1 MVQKYD
7 DKIKKEASDYGI
19 SPKSVSYAELGVC
32 MGEEHAHPGSYLFC
46 VASGE
51 VVPRKVFSVT
61 NVWPWEWQR
70 KFSPKAD
77 LLVPKLP
84 RHTFN
89 LQTQHRMDNDPSPS
103 VAQVLPVPVSP
114 TITMPTSILPP
125 LYSYPH
131 ALPNL
136 SSIGADLDFTGV
148 SSSQN
153 SGTVTP
159 NVSSSILLPVL
170 DSFDVPPFSNSS
182 HSVTSLPRVSQAVPD
197 LVTDAQLI
205 TSSLPLSVSSAMTV
219 PVPGSHLLTVA
230 SEPVSSTAISLS
242 TSDLPVNV
250 AVTPAVTDLRRST
263 RLINAK
269 PAIPG
274 SHRSYISHSEWTQVS
289 EPQHIRAVAT
299 TSLNDLVNNPASF
312 TIPTEKVGDMTMMDA
327 IAYFSSS
334 RFHLPGIPSPSF
346 AFSAVDTL
354 KPQASSKCVE
364 KTLKQALKPEFAVAS
379 KLVHGAV
386 VKHLDMLT
394 EELGTISLIYYFT
407 NIQPDCV
414 RVYGQILVKLKH
426 DNRITARLAAGGN
439 RQPSSSHGETYAPT
453 ACESSSNL
461 LLAAY
466 QAFGKSESIP
476 IHVNTFDL
484 SNAFQNT
491 LLDKENYPQQIIML
505 MPDHLPGKYACYSN
519 QWVEVHKAL
528 NGLRQANELFD
539 RDIRS
544 QMHTAG
550 FTESCDP
557 CVYHKQDPTNPLARC
572 TINMHVDDGKSLD
585 TSDRLYQDA
594 VKQLTLRWG
603 TLKFQTGPNIIY
615 NGKHIITHNN
625 GAISISM
632 ESYIKRAC
640 LELGVAHL
648 PPVGAPSDNN
658 IFSSSTDITPVDK
671 LLYAK
676 FNGCLTH
683 KFDLKKRITFYQ
695 NVYPHLLKEICAK

>member
-1 MVQKYD
+1 
-7 DKIKKEASDYGI
+7 
-19 SPKSVSYAELGVC
+19 
-32 MGEEHAHPGSYLFC
+32 
-46 VASGE
+46 
-51 VVPRKVFSVT
+51 
-61 NVWPWEWQR
+61 
-70 KFSPKAD
+70 
-77 LLVPKLP
+77 
-84 RHTFN
+84 
-89 LQTQHRMDNDPSPS
+89 
-103 VAQVLPVPVSP
+103 
-114 TITMPTSILPP
+114 
-125 LYSYPH
+125 
-131 ALPNL
+131 
-136 SSIGADLDFTGV
+136 
-148 SSSQN
+148 
-153 SGTVTP
+153 
-159 NVSSSILLPVL
+159 
-170 DSFDVPPFSNSS
+170 
-182 HSVTSLPRVSQAVPD
+182 
-197 LVTDAQLI
+197 
-205 TSSLPLSVSSAMTV
+205 
-219 PVPGSHLLTVA
+219 
-230 SEPVSSTAISLS
+230 
-242 TSDLPVNV
+242 
-250 AVTPAVTDLRRST
+250 
-263 RLINAK
+263 
-269 PAIPG
+269 
-274 SHRSYISHSEWTQVS
+274 
-289 EPQHIRAVAT
+289 
-299 TSLNDLVNNPASF
+299 
-312 TIPTEKVGDMTMMDA
+312 MTMMDA

-334 RFHLPGIPSPSF
+334 RFHLPVIPAKSF
-346 AFSAVDTL
+346 AFSAVDNL
-354 KPQASSKCVE
+354 KPQPSSKCVE

-394 EELGTISLIYYFT
+394 EELGTISLIDFT

-505 MPDHLPGKYACYSN
+505 MPDNLPGKYACYSN

-658 IFSSSTDITPVDK
+658 FFSSSTDITPVDK

-683 KFDLKKRITFYQ
+683 IVTKGRFDLKKENHFLSKCLSKPTEGDMRKMIQVWQYLNCTSTIGP
-695 NVYPHLLKEICAK
+695 VYDTDEGVNLVLHVDSAFGVHTNGTSHTGAYLSIGRYNGYV